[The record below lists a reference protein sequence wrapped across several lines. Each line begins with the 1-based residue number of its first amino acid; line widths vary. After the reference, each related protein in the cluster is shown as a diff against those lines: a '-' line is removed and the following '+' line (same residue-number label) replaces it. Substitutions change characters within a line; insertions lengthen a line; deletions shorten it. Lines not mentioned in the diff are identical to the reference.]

1 MEENN
6 NTEQPQELNAWEKY
20 KLENNQPS
28 TNVEAVAQENNV
40 EASVSEVPE
49 SSDAITTADLSAS
62 SSDTVQAVGSI
73 DNGVIGVTETP
84 RPAKKAADASP
95 KKSNKTVAIYS
106 TKNVSWG
113 GVGKVYRGYNIVTP
127 EQSEKWL
134 TLSHVRLAT
143 PEEVAKEFGN

>member
-6 NTEQPQELNAWEKY
+6 NAEQPQELNAWEKY

-62 SSDTVQAVGSI
+62 SSDTVQAVGAI

-84 RPAKKAADASP
+84 RPVKKAADASP

-106 TKNVSWG
+106 TKNVSWSS
-113 GVGKVYRGYNIVTP
+113 VGKVYRGYNIVTP
-127 EQSEKWL
+127 DQAEKWL
-134 TLSHVRLAT
+134 TRSHVRLAT